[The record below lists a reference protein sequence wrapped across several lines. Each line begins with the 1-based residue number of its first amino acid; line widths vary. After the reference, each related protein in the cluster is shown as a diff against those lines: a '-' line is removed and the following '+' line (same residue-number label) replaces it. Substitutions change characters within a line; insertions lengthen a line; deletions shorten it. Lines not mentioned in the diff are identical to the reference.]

1 MILEK
6 MMVLIRLRIQDL
18 MQEFRLVN
26 EKKSLLIQELRSQN
40 STMNAN
46 MLMLQKQ
53 LSETE
58 EASENA
64 KHAKELQMEN

>member
-46 MLMLQKQ
+46 MFMLQKQ